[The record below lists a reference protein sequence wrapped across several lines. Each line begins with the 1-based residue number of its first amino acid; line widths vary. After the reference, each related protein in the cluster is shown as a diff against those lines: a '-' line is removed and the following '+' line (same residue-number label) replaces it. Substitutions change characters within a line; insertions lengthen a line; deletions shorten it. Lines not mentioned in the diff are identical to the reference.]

1 MKNSIKQVAI
11 ETASAVE
18 KSFLDLL
25 EKKEKKKNLVVVGM
39 NEGDDASDWDKVCQM
54 AQSSGIEAPEI
65 AIKTVFRDGAAGK
78 RRPNGSIIPRI
89 LKVKFANQSYR
100 ERFLRGNYKRLG
112 GDFSNLYVRRDLTY
126 DERQRDRALKADLQ
140 ERRSV
145 ENNPNLIIRNEKIV
159 DRTEL
164 ERGRGR
170 SGNPPTSR

>member
-1 MKNSIKQVAI
+1 MSTPTVTSLTKQIGQIKEQHQSEITELSRKYDERISKLTETIEKLQQDIPKIIAAAVEKAIHATVESMKNSIKQVAI

-78 RRPNGSIIPRI
+78 
-89 LKVKFANQSYR
+89 
-100 ERFLRGNYKRLG
+100 
-112 GDFSNLYVRRDLTY
+112 
-126 DERQRDRALKADLQ
+126 
-140 ERRSV
+140 
-145 ENNPNLIIRNEKIV
+145 
-159 DRTEL
+159 
-164 ERGRGR
+164 
-170 SGNPPTSR
+170 